1 MRTKKSNEMSEE
13 KLSKR
18 DKLYGSLLGL
28 VILCLVALFLQNAGF
43 FGDPPIQKIEI
54 IGTVTHGEEP
64 YRY

>member
-1 MRTKKSNEMSEE
+1 MSEE

-43 FGDPPIQKIEI
+43 FGDPPIQKID
-54 IGTVTHGEEP
+54 VTTKEKP
-64 YRY
+64 YSF